1 MNVADALI
9 PKTNASGDA
18 IVRQGDPAEGMY
30 FVESGIVEV
39 FVEDRGSRKKV
50 HLHSVEIIEIYSH
63 ILLVKFRE
71 INVFPIKVS
80 KEF

>member
-50 HLHSVEIIEIYSH
+50 
-63 ILLVKFRE
+63 
-71 INVFPIKVS
+71 P
-80 KEF
+80 

>member
-50 HLHSVEIIEIYSH
+50 
-63 ILLVKFRE
+63 LLTVLPIFRQFD
-71 INVFPIKVS
+71 VFFP
-80 KEF
+80 

>member
-50 HLHSVEIIEIYSH
+50 P
-63 ILLVKFRE
+63 LLTVLPIFRIFYE
-71 INVFPIKVS
+71 FP
-80 KEF
+80 

>member
-50 HLHSVEIIEIYSH
+50 HLHSVEITEIYSH
-63 ILLVKFRE
+63 ISLVKIRESNVCLVKFT
-71 INVFPIKVS
+71 

>member
-50 HLHSVEIIEIYSH
+50 PFT
-63 ILLVKFRE
+63 LLPIFRQFD
-71 INVFPIKVS
+71 VFFTKS
-80 KEF
+80 

>member
-50 HLHSVEIIEIYSH
+50 L
-63 ILLVKFRE
+63 
-71 INVFPIKVS
+71 FPSI
-80 KEF
+80 